1 VTPVRVA
8 IVGCGSIARRAHTP
22 AFMKSS
28 DAELVA
34 FVSRTRASAEAAA
47 SECGGKGP
55 VYDDWREVVALE
67 DLDAVD
73 ICSPNVFH
81 AEQAIAAARAGK
93 HVLVEKPIAASLDD
107 ADTMLEAAAGAGI
120 VLQVAHN
127 LRYVP
132 AVLAARDVVAA
143 GRLGNIVGLRAAFG
157 HAGPRAWAPDST
169 WFFDRDLSG
178 GGALIDLGIH
188 IIDVVHFVTGLTGR
202 EVAAMTF
209 GEEPCEDAAHLVV
222 RYTNGAV
229 GTISASWVARP
240 APDMSLTI
248 FGREGTLHFDVRS
261 PLTFRSA
268 SGEKEEI
275 ELPEV
280 TANPFDDFAR
290 VVSGQEALGPAAS
303 GDEGRAALAVVDA
316 AYASAR
322 AGKTV
327 AVR

>member
-1 VTPVRVA
+1 MTPIRIA
-8 IVGCGSIARRAHTP
+8 IVGCGSIARRAHAP
-22 AFMKSS
+22 AFVKSENA
-28 DAELVA
+28 DLVA

-47 SECGGKGP
+47 SECGGYAP

-81 AEQAIAAARAGK
+81 AEQTIAAAKARK
-93 HVLVEKPIAASLDD
+93 HVLVEKPIASSLDEAD
-107 ADTMLEAAAGAGI
+107 AMIEAATAAGV

-132 AVLAARDVVAA
+132 AVLAARDVVRT
-143 GRLGNIVGLRAAFG
+143 GKLGNIVGLRAAFG

-188 IIDVVHFVTGLTGR
+188 IIDVVQFVTGLEGR
-202 EVAAMTF
+202 EVVAMTY
-209 GEEPCEDAAHLVV
+209 GDEPCEDAAHLVV
-222 RYTNGAV
+222 RYSNGAV
-229 GTISASWVARP
+229 GTINASWVARP

-248 FGREGTLHFDVRS
+248 FGAEGTLHFDVRS
-261 PLTFRSA
+261 PMTFRSA
-268 SGEKEEI
+268 TGEKEHI
-275 ELPEV
+275 EPPEV

-290 VVSGQEALGPAAS
+290 VLSGKESLGPVAS
-303 GDEGRAALAVVDA
+303 GEEGRAALAIVDA
-316 AYASAR
+316 AYRSAR
-322 AGKTV
+322 DGRTAE
-327 AVR
+327 VR